1 MCTIVD
7 DALNLRL
14 IMHVLHEFN
23 ASTVSHNRC
32 PLLLSLVTP
41 VKILHIKMMDHVII
55 NKMFNEC
62 DVLTIFCWGKLTQS
76 LAFTHSALFSKALPL
91 RSN

>member
-1 MCTIVD
+1 MYTIVD
-7 DALNLRL
+7 DALDLCL

-23 ASTVSHNRC
+23 ASIVSHNRR
-32 PLLLSLVTP
+32 PLLLSLITL

-55 NKMFNEC
+55 NQMFNKC
-62 DVLTIFCWGKLTQS
+62 DVFTIFCPEKLTQS
-76 LAFTHSALFSKALPL
+76 SPFTRSALFSKALPL

>member
-7 DALNLRL
+7 NALDLRL

-23 ASTVSHNRC
+23 ASIVSHNRH
-32 PLLLSLVTP
+32 PLLVSLITP

-55 NKMFNEC
+55 EKILNEC
-62 DVLTIFCWGKLTQS
+62 DVFTIF
-76 LAFTHSALFSKALPL
+76 
-91 RSN
+91 